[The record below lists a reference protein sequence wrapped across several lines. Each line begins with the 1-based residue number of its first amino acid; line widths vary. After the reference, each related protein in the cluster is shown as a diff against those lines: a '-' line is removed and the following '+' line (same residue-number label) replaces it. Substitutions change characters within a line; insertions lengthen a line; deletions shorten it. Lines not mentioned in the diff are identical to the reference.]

1 MCGIVGIAGRP
12 DPSILSVMCRS
23 IFHRGPDDEGV
34 YHDRHVALGMRRLS
48 IIDVDGGHQPIFN
61 EDESVCI
68 VFNGEIYNYRELRQD
83 LVKRGHDFST
93 FSDTEV
99 LVHLYE
105 AYGEDCLS
113 HLQGMFA
120 FALWDRREETLFLA
134 RDRLGIKPLLYAE
147 QGDRLLFAS
156 EIPALLAADPSLNT
170 LRPEAVDAYLS
181 FLYVPAPM
189 SIYRSIEKL
198 LPGHCLT
205 WRRGKTE
212 IRRYWEPSLPGQEGG
227 SRKKIHPEEVREEAL
242 NLLRDAVRS
251 RMVSEVPLG
260 AFLSGG
266 MDSAGIVALMSECSS
281 EPVKTFTI
289 GYGEEDASYNELAEA
304 RIIAE
309 AFGTDHHEFILA
321 PDVVS
326 LLPEIIGAVG
336 EPFADSSA
344 LPTYLVSRET
354 KRFVTVAL
362 SGIGGDEV
370 FLGYPRYLGA
380 RLSRFYDSFP
390 DWMRR
395 GVIPP
400 LVERIPE
407 STRSRNIG
415 GWIKRFARGGLTD
428 PAQRYLDWTTFATP
442 GMKRLLY
449 TDTFR
454 ELLPEDRRGLSYGER
469 LRAEGGDYVGRI
481 VMHDLTTYLPA
492 DLLLMGDAMTMA
504 HSLELRVPF
513 CDHRL
518 VEFMLT
524 LPTSVKMKGFRL
536 KGLMKRMMKG
546 ILPPEILK
554 KKKQGFMVPIGSWFR
569 RDLEEYVREMLLAP
583 RSTARGFFEPAC
595 LEAMVADHFQG
606 KRVLTHQIWSLLSLE
621 VWCRLYLD
629 RERIPHRE
637 DFLTGVG

>member
-1 MCGIVGIAGRP
+1 
-12 DPSILSVMCRS
+12 MCRS
-23 IFHRGPDDEGV
+23 IFHRGPDDEGG
-34 YHDRHVALGMRRLS
+34 YNDRSVSLGMRRLA
-48 IIDVDGGHQPIFN
+48 IIDVASGQQPIFN

-83 LVKRGHDFST
+83 LAGRGHEFST

-99 LVHLYE
+99 IVHLYE
-105 AYGEDCLS
+105 EYGEDLLS
-113 HLQGMFA
+113 RLQGMFA
-120 FALWDRREETLFLA
+120 FALWDRREERLLLA
-134 RDRLGIKPLLYAE
+134 RDRLGIKPLVYAD

-156 EIPALLAADPSLNT
+156 EIPALLAGDPSLNT
-170 LRPEAVDAYLS
+170 LRPEAVDAYLRH
-181 FLYVPAPM
+181 LYIPAPM
-189 SIYRSIEKL
+189 SIFRSIKKL

-205 WRRGKTE
+205 WHRGQIN
-212 IRRYWEPSLPGQEGG
+212 IRRYWEPHLSEEEGVG
-227 SRKKIHPEEVREEAL
+227 RKKISIDEAKEQAMA
-242 NLLRDAVRS
+242 LLRDAVRS
-251 RMVSEVPLG
+251 RLISEVPLG

-266 MDSAGIVALMSECSS
+266 MDSASIVALMSECSS

-289 GYGEEDASYNELAEA
+289 GYGEEDASFNELSEA
-304 RIIAE
+304 RIVAE

-354 KRFVTVAL
+354 KRYVTVAL

-370 FLGYPRYLGA
+370 FLGYPRYFGA

-390 DWMRR
+390 AWIRR
-395 GVIPP
+395 GVVPP

-407 STRSRNIG
+407 STRSRNVG

-428 PAQRYLDWTTFATP
+428 PAQRYLDWTTFATSA
-442 GMKRLLY
+442 MKRSLY
-449 TDTFR
+449 TDAFR
-454 ELLPEDRRGLSYGER
+454 ELLPEGWGGSGGGGR
-469 LRAEGGDYVGRI
+469 LWAEGQDYVGRI

-518 VEFMLT
+518 VEFMMT
-524 LPTSVKMKGFRL
+524 LPTSVKMKGLRL
-536 KGLMKRMMKG
+536 KGLMKEMMKG
-546 ILPPEILK
+546 VLPSEILN

-569 RDLEEYVREMLLAP
+569 RDLEGYVREMLLAP
-583 RSTARGFFEPAC
+583 RSTARGFFQPRY
-595 LEAMVADHFQG
+595 LEEMVTDHFRG
-606 KRVLTHQIWSLLSLE
+606 KRVLTHQIWSLLALE

-629 RERIPHRE
+629 RERIPNSE
-637 DFLTGVG
+637 KLLTGVV

>member
-12 DPSILSVMCRS
+12 DPSLLSVMCRS

-34 YHDRHVALGMRRLS
+34 YNDRHVSLGMRRLS
-48 IIDVDGGHQPIFN
+48 IIDVAGGYQPIFN
-61 EDESVCI
+61 EDESVCV

-83 LVKRGHDFST
+83 LVKRGHEFST

-105 AYGEDCLS
+105 EYGEDSLS

-120 FALWDRREETLFLA
+120 FALWDRREEILFLA
-134 RDRLGIKPLLYAE
+134 RDRLGIKPLVYAK

-181 FLYVPAPM
+181 LLYVPAPM

-205 WRRGKTE
+205 WHRGRVT
-212 IRRYWEPSLPGQEGG
+212 IRRYWEPRLPAL
-227 SRKKIHPEEVREEAL
+227 REEERKISVQEAKERGL
-242 NLLRDAVRS
+242 VLLRDAVRS
-251 RMVSEVPLG
+251 RLVSEVPLG

-266 MDSAGIVALMSECSS
+266 MDSAAIVALMSECSS

-304 RIIAE
+304 RIVAE
-309 AFGTDHHEFILA
+309 TFGTDHHEFILA

-326 LLPEIIGAVG
+326 LLPEIIEAVG
-336 EPFADSSA
+336 EPFGDSSA

-362 SGIGGDEV
+362 SGIGGDEI

-380 RLSRFYDSFP
+380 RLSCLYDSFP
-390 DWMRR
+390 DWIRR
-395 GVIPP
+395 GVVPP

-407 STRSRNIG
+407 STRSRNLG

-428 PAQRYLDWTTFATP
+428 PVQRYLDWTTFAP
-442 GMKRLLY
+442 PAMKHLLY
-449 TDTFR
+449 TDAFR
-454 ELLPEDRRGLSYGER
+454 DLLPEDRGGLQYGER
-469 LRAEGGDYVGRI
+469 LRMKGGDYVGRI
-481 VMHDLTTYLPA
+481 VMHDLTTYLPG
-492 DLLLMGDAMTMA
+492 DLLLMGDAMSMA

-518 VEFMLT
+518 VEFMVA
-524 LPTSVKMKGFRL
+524 LPTSVKMKGLRL
-536 KGLMKRMMKG
+536 KGLMKEMMKG
-546 ILPPEILK
+546 VLPPEILK

-583 RSTARGFFEPAC
+583 RSTARGFFRPAC
-595 LEAMVADHFQG
+595 LEAMVTDHFRG
-606 KRVLTHQIWSLLSLE
+606 ERVLTHQIWVLLALE

-629 RERIPHRE
+629 RERIPCGA
-637 DFLTGVG
+637 DLLTGVG